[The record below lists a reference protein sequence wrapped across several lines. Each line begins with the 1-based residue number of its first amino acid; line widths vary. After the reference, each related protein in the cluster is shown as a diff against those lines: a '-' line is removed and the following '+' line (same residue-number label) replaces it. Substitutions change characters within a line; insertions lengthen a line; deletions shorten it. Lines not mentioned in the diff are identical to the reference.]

1 MYMHTLK
8 MYVLQG
14 ILRQSKLSSMSKS
27 DTRLH
32 EMHRLPCNAN
42 GECKV
47 CANLYVCQRQGCN
60 VIKYF

>member
-47 CANLYVCQRQGCN
+47 CAHLYVCQRR
-60 VIKYF
+60 V